1 MFLSCL
7 DGIHRWALTLLLYG
21 NAAGL
26 LLSNSSL
33 FFRSILLFSSS
44 FLCSVPSGLQAS
56 FPLSFS
62 TSFPLVA
69 PCPLPLWGT
78 AFPQFPCSLTLESF
92 KLYSSSLWKLPIFV
106 SLFCLV
112 TFSSISSLFLEKKA
126 EELQEA
132 VIRFSLITET
142 VSYAECGSENTSAS
156 VDLEKDGYTW
166 KRERWQKPLD
176 CWEAFPA
183 LGFVHTGSKQT
194 E

>member
-1 MFLSCL
+1 VQRTNCALYQMFLSCL

-142 VSYAECGSENTSAS
+142 VSYSGQMLS
-156 VDLEKDGYTW
+156 VEVRTLLPLLIWRKMGIPGRESDG
-166 KRERWQKPLD
+166 ESL
-176 CWEAFPA
+176 
-183 LGFVHTGSKQT
+183 
-194 E
+194 